1 MGNIHLLKL
10 NFNDKEFSY
19 IRNIRKTVFTTEL
32 KISESELFD
41 KFDEICDHFLIFDGK
56 NVIGSV
62 RIVQIQKQIKLERM
76 ALLKPYRSKNYGK
89 NCILQLIEYY
99 SSLGFSK
106 ITLDSIYSVRGFY
119 QKCGFTEEG
128 DVFQR
133 VGIDHIR
140 MHITF

>member
-1 MGNIHLLKL
+1 MGDINLLKL
-10 NFNDKEFSY
+10 NYNDQDY
-19 IRNIRKTVFTTEL
+19 VLIQNIRKSVFHYEL
-32 KISESELFD
+32 GIPESELFD
-41 KFDEICDHFLIFDGK
+41 ECDENCDHFLIFDGK
-56 NVIGSV
+56 NVTGSV
-62 RIVQIQKQIKLERM
+62 RIVQIEKQIKLERM

-106 ITLDSIYSVRGFY
+106 IILDSIYSVRGFY
-119 QKCGFTEEG
+119 HKCGFTEEG

-140 MHITF
+140 MYLTF

>member
-10 NFNDKEFSY
+10 NFKDKDFSH
-19 IRNIRKTVFTTEL
+19 IQNIRKIVFTDEL
-32 KISESELFD
+32 QISESELFD
-41 KFDEICDHFLIFDGK
+41 KFDENCDHFLIFDGK
-56 NVIGSV
+56 NVTGSV
-62 RIVQIQKQIKLERM
+62 RIVQIEKQIKLERM

-106 ITLDSIYSVRGFY
+106 IILDSIYSVRGFY

-140 MHITF
+140 MYLTF

>member
-133 VGIDHIR
+133 VGIDHIS